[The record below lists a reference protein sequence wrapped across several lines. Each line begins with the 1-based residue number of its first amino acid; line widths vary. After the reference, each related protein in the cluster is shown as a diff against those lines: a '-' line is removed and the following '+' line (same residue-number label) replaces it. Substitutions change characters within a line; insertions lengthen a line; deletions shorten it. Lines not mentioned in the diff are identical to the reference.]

1 MAETPTSL
9 SYAGNAAASD
19 LTANGSTVTLGS
31 GQTVTMAGFD
41 LTGSQA
47 ECTLGRG
54 GGSSD
59 APAGNTPA
67 GSTDFGFTDTTYA
80 LTAAQVQAGSL
91 MGA

>member
-9 SYAGNAAASD
+9 SYAGNSSSSD
-19 LTANGSTVTLGS
+19 LTANGSTVTIGPL
-31 GQTVTMAGFD
+31 TVTLEGFD

-54 GGSSD
+54 GGSAD
-59 APAGNTPA
+59 EPAGNTPS
-67 GSTDFGFTDTTYA
+67 GSTNFGFTDTTYA
-80 LTAAQVQAGSL
+80 LTSAQVQAGSL

>member
-9 SYAGNAAASD
+9 SYAGNAANSD
-19 LTANGSTVTLGS
+19 LTANGNTVTIGPLTVTL
-31 GQTVTMAGFD
+31 AGFD
-41 LTGSQA
+41 LSGPQA

-54 GGSSD
+54 GGASD
-59 APAGNTPA
+59 VPAGNTAA

-80 LTAAQVQAGSL
+80 LTAVQVQAGSI

>member
-9 SYAGNAAASD
+9 SYAGNASSSD
-19 LTANGSTVTLGS
+19 LTANGSTVTIGPL
-31 GQTVTMAGFD
+31 TVTMGGFD

-47 ECTLGRG
+47 QCTLGRG
-54 GGSSD
+54 GGSAD
-59 APAGNTPA
+59 IPAGNTPS

-80 LTAAQVQAGSL
+80 LTAAQIAAGSA